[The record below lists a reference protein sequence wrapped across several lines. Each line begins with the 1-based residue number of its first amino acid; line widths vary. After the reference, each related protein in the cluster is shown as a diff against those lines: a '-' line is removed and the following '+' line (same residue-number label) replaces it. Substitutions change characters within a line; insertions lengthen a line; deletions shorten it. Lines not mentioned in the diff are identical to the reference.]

1 MRLTKISEIWGSHS
15 GTYADNC
22 CLACDAMSS
31 DRYVQVVWK
40 NQLLPSQTQQ
50 VSEKQ
55 QCIQQTTWHYIPQD
69 SYHCKTKSVCKC
81 MWRKYGIPL
90 IAGQLKV
97 FKMYTYLIPEPVPTA
112 SPGCSLYL
120 SILISTFFKVL
131 LRVWTALSAI
141 RCATCNHLKTVFS
154 TFYPL

>member
-1 MRLTKISEIWGSHS
+1 MRPTKISEIWGSHS

-31 DRYVQVVWK
+31 EGYVQMVRK
-40 NQLLPSQTQQ
+40 NQLLPSQRQQ
-50 VSEKQ
+50 ISEKQ
-55 QCIQQTTWHYIPQD
+55 QYIQQTTWNDIPQD
-69 SYHCKTKSVCKC
+69 SYHCKTKSVRQY

-90 IAGQLKV
+90 SAGQRKV

-112 SPGCSLYL
+112 APGCSLYL
-120 SILISTFFKVL
+120 SIFISTFFKVL

-154 TFYPL
+154 TFYTL